1 MWFRQ
6 GKAVAPMSWLS
17 NAFGRLWAG
26 LFGRERLLRSHDDLY
41 GYADATGTELGNLE
55 RTTNEL
61 QGDPPVVE
69 VADGLVRARVANL
82 GQKIAK
88 RLKRLHGKARR
99 FKRKAELHEA
109 AAAETRGQLPDVE
122 PMTHAVIDFFA
133 SRVWIYLIGFVLV
146 VLVLEAAGM
155 DTSLMSYETVL
166 GELRIPMSLAA
177 GAILV
182 GAGHGAGHLIHS
194 ALEAEGRTRTA
205 YLVVA
210 GGVLLLGVVTVISL
224 GAGRDANTKAAD
236 DFTSVGVLR
245 TEALRLDSRAEELL
259 QPLPDT
265 REGEPLPQP
274 SAQDRRLAGGL
285 QDEAAEKREAATKL
299 DAEARDERTLGF
311 FAAVQ
316 VLGLA
321 VGAIGGFFFAAAAP
335 TREHR
340 RLTKRARRS
349 ERRAVRYRGRE
360 TAVTAKAEDVEAAF
374 GRLVEEENG
383 WRLVSL
389 GHHEQRRVMAR
400 GKSTGRFSPSPDD
413 LNDLILRNIDTPNRN
428 GSHGEEP
435 VAGAE
440 EKE

>member
-1 MWFRQ
+1 
-6 GKAVAPMSWLS
+6 MSWLS
-17 NAFGRLWAG
+17 DVFGRLWAG
-26 LFGRERLLRSHDDLY
+26 LLGRERLLRSHDDLY
-41 GYADATGTELGNLE
+41 GYASAAGTELGNLE
-55 RTTNEL
+55 QQIDEL
-61 QGDPPVVE
+61 PGDPPVVE
-69 VADGLVRARVANL
+69 VADGLVKARVANL

-88 RLKRLHGKARR
+88 RLKRLDGKAARYAG
-99 FKRKAELHEA
+99 KAELHENA
-109 AAAETRGQLPDVE
+109 AIETREQLPDVE
-122 PMTHAVIDFFA
+122 PMTHAVIDFFT
-133 SRVWIYLIGFVLV
+133 SRVWIYLTGFVLV

-155 DTSLMSYETVL
+155 DTSLISYETVL
-166 GELRIPMSLAA
+166 GDLRIPMSLAA

-194 ALEAEGRTRTA
+194 ALEARGRTRTA
-205 YLVVA
+205 YLAAA
-210 GGVLLLGVVTVISL
+210 GGVLLIGVVTVISL

-236 DFTSVGVLR
+236 DFASVGVLR
-245 TEALRLDSRAEELL
+245 TEALRLDSRAEDLL
-259 QPLPDT
+259 QPLPEP
-265 REGEPLPQP
+265 RGGEPLPEP
-274 SAQDRRLAGGL
+274 SPQDRRQAEGL
-285 QDEAAEKREAATKL
+285 QAEAVEKREAATRL

-360 TAVTAKAEDVEAAF
+360 TAVKAKAEDVEAAF

-400 GKSTGRFSPSPDD
+400 GKSAGQSSRSPLD
-413 LNDLILRNIDTPNRN
+413 LNDMILRNLDTPNRN
-428 GSHGEEP
+428 GSNGPAP
-435 VAGAE
+435 VAGAG